1 MECYVKV
8 HRSDFIYRE
17 QKKLTLKAGLF
28 NSKAYM
34 SQAAAIICKIDSVKY
49 LGNAK

>member
-28 NSKAYM
+28 NSKAYV
-34 SQAAAIICKIDSVKY
+34 SQAGAIIDSVKY
-49 LGNAK
+49 LGNAKY